1 MNYKVTFK
9 RFRLDA
15 AGTVVYIEANSAEDA
30 ADAVRHYYCVG
41 SKDIIS
47 VEPEKKIESWK
58 KLTKGPYIAGGASIS
73 ATRTA

>member
-9 RFRLDA
+9 RFRLHA

-47 VEPEKKIESWK
+47 VEPEKK
-58 KLTKGPYIAGGASIS
+58 
-73 ATRTA
+73 